1 MQSNGTD
8 RTDEISKLAPSMR
21 AREAAAHGFATGT
34 AGDRKSADRYFD
46 IAYSA
51 LDEVWANRAQ
61 QKDAPAVVEEV
72 NEAAAQ
78 VDSISALK
86 RAQALSDPSAQAIG
100 MLAVARTV
108 LGHQDPATAQQNVPA
123 RPGARK

>member
-1 MQSNGTD
+1 MQSNGVD
-8 RTDEISKLAPSMR
+8 RTEEISKLAPSMR

-34 AGDRKSADRYFD
+34 AGDRKTAERYFD
-46 IAYSA
+46 IAFSA
-51 LDEVWANRAQ
+51 LDEVWANRAE

-72 NEAAAQ
+72 SEAAAQ
-78 VDSISALK
+78 VDSIAALK

-108 LGHQDPATAQQNVPA
+108 LGQQEPATAQQSAPV
-123 RPGARK
+123 RPGAKR